1 MLVGFRNTGP
11 LPVGQ
16 SILGIGDIEKL
27 VKLGDII
34 ECAFLSPGLLGSGLH
49 SIFES
54 STKMSHVLQFIRFDA
69 KLSSSVQTE
78 RHRRSGGVFSIC

>member
-34 ECAFLSPGLLGSGLH
+34 ECAFLAPCLLGSGMY
-49 SIFES
+49 SILES
-54 STKMSHVLQFIRFDA
+54 STKMSHVL
-69 KLSSSVQTE
+69 
-78 RHRRSGGVFSIC
+78 